1 MYGSSPLS
9 RLAARAASDAARIAS
24 AARYT
29 PAGQPSVRCTNAPTV
44 SSEQSRPAWA
54 RTARVSSSL
63 NARSSTPNSTE
74 RPSLRR
80 RPKPSVS
87 RDPTARWNPAGRPA
101 ANARMKFIAATLPNS
116 WTSSS
121 TSTPCR
127 FQVRKDVR
135 RWASAAR
142 CRDPS
147 PTARALNTAGS
158 SGSMRC
164 SAKATCHARRTGSP
178 SASSTVTQ
186 ANSRE
191 SSAAHWLSTVV
202 LPYPAGAVSKIS
214 EAWSGVAARTSSS
227 LVRATSPS
235 RCTGRWIFASTAAKG
250 SSEGPLPTMPPVLRS
265 SGSPKHCRFLS
276 SGSTLPPRPNRRL
289 SSGSGG
295 QAHDTD
301 IRPSARSG
309 DEGKRMRRW
318 PGGDQGCTGT
328 APSLSFLRVPEPK
341 SSKNRLHVDVKVSGG
356 RDKPAELRRRRIQ
369 DVVDRLVAAGAAVE
383 RLDEQA
389 GVLDHV
395 IMTDPEGNEF
405 CVV

>member
-9 RLAARAASDAARIAS
+9 PLAARAASDAARMPS

-29 PAGQPSVRCTNAPTV
+29 PAGQPSVRWTNAPTV
-44 SSEQSRPAWA
+44 SSEQSTPAWA
-54 RTARVSSSL
+54 RTARVSSFV
-63 NARSSTPNSTE
+63 NARSCTPNSTE
-74 RPSLRR
+74 RPSLRS

-87 RDPTARWNPAGRPA
+87 RDPTATWKPAGRPA
-101 ANARMKFIAATLPNS
+101 ANARMKFSAATSPNS

-121 TSTPCR
+121 TSTPGR

-147 PTARALNTAGS
+147 PTARARNTAGS

-164 SAKATCHARRTGSP
+164 SARATCPARRTGSP

-202 LPYPAGAVSKIS
+202 LPYPAGAVSRIS

-227 LVRATSPS
+227 SVRATSPS

-250 SSEGPLPTMPPVLRS
+250 SSKGPLPTMPPVLRS
-265 SGSPKHCRFLS
+265 CDSPNTAALLEQW
-276 SGSTLPPRPNRRL
+276 GRRYRRDRIAA
-289 SSGSGG
+289 SPAGPGG
-295 QAHDTD
+295 QAPDTN
-301 IRPSARSG
+301 IRPSARSAMARG
-309 DEGKRMRRW
+309 RAGLT
-318 PGGDQGCTGT
+318 PVTHSAQH
-328 APSLSFLRVPEPK
+328 
-341 SSKNRLHVDVKVSGG
+341 RLHDRRIRGMGG
-356 RDKPAELRRRRIQ
+356 RSIRA
-369 DVVDRLVAAGAAVE
+369 
-383 RLDEQA
+383 
-389 GVLDHV
+389 
-395 IMTDPEGNEF
+395 
-405 CVV
+405 